1 MSTYATRM
9 TKGYKVSPNLNFE
22 CNSPASIEKMSDL
35 EILDN
40 VLLVLNDGQNETGYL
55 LPRGNLKTVVL
66 TTVI

>member
-1 MSTYATRM
+1 M

-22 CNSPASIEKMSDL
+22 GNSPASIEKMSDL

-55 LPRGNLKTVVL
+55 TPHSNLKTVGL
-66 TTVI
+66 SLVI